1 MSLYIYKKYNK
12 LYSAWSE
19 EKSSYFEVWG
29 KGANLPTYSGYD
41 SRPVWTSEG
50 YENRGTYGVWSSAY
64 STVSNSD
71 TRSEYTMSSYSV
83 DSYDDTWY
91 EWWTTRDTWYRTR
104 TFSKGT
110 YVGEVTAEEG
120 FYPDNGATGDYWYI
134 KDRLAFPQ
142 LGIRVDNV
150 WLTSELGWCKID
162 SVWREIDEIHI
173 NVNGIWKKSE

>member
-1 MSLYIYKKYNK
+1 MSLYIYKKYRRAF
-12 LYSAWSE
+12 SAWSSE
-19 EKSSYFEVWG
+19 TIHTTSNYAGSWDLYIT
-29 KGANLPTYSGYD
+29 AYSQEPQWD
-41 SRPVWTSEG
+41 SRLGKYVTIGSPDRTSEG
-50 YENRGTYGVWSSAY
+50 WEVYNEELSAQKAFHHDRYEADNGAY
-64 STVSNSD
+64 SWWSD
-71 TRSEYTMSSYSV
+71 VYT
-83 DSYDDTWY
+83 
-91 EWWTTRDTWYRTR
+91 RTR
-104 TFSKGT
+104 VEIDPV

-120 FYPDNGATGDYWYI
+120 TYPDEGLHSDGYYYE